1 MTRRVA
7 LILAAAVSAG
17 ALAGCDGVVGARMTF
32 DDTENIKITEVVL
45 SGGSSDVMV
54 ETDATATGTRIR
66 RVIHG
71 GTDPGPSYQLA
82 GGVLTLNGVCG
93 PDCRVDFV
101 VTAPP
106 GVAVK
111 GELRSGDVALS
122 GVGAVDLRVSSGDV
136 SVENSTGTVKVRAA
150 SGAINV
156 IGGSEVSLESHSG
169 DLNVLDVAG
178 PVTVRASS
186 GDANLK
192 LNAVASVTASV
203 SNGDVDLMVPPGDY
217 RLRTVTNSGEQEIVG
232 IRDNPTSKDV
242 LDLRTSS
249 GDLRIIAG

>member
-45 SGGSSDVMV
+45 SGGASDVTV

-66 RVIHG
+66 RILYG

-82 GGVLTLNGVCG
+82 GSVLTLNGACG
-93 PDCRVDFV
+93 PECQVDFV

-111 GELRSGDVALS
+111 GELRSGDVTLS
-122 GVGAVDLRVSSGDV
+122 GIGAVDLRLISGDV
-136 SVENSTGTVKVRAA
+136 MVENSTGAVKVRAT
-150 SGAINV
+150 SGDLNV
-156 IGGSEVSLESHSG
+156 VGGTEVSLESHSG
-169 DLNVLDVAG
+169 DLSVLDASG
-178 PVTVRASS
+178 PVTARATS
-186 GDANLK
+186 GNVDLK
-192 LNAVASVTASV
+192 LNKVTSVTASV
-203 SNGDVDLMVPPGDY
+203 SSGDVDLMVPPGDY
-217 RLRTVTNSGEQEIVG
+217 RLRTVTGSGDPEITG

-249 GDLRIIAG
+249 GDLRVIAG